1 MTQSTPNSGLKAAIK
16 VTTRTIDQRAA
27 LFRNLVIGIV
37 VSVLIPTLWALIQ
50 FSWTPLTGVL
60 LCIPLCVVFLCL
72 DIKKMDQWQIQILTA
87 WRHGD
92 LDLEIFGQSMST
104 MRTLPQGTLH
114 GMLETLPTKVISET
128 WQNTSDD
135 LKTAISLTLKTINQ
149 CQFYR
154 TAAMGI
160 AMVLGLGAVVAT
172 FIMWNWHPLLIW
184 IVSIGIVAGHRWL
197 QWIKLFK
204 LKKKISD
211 LGNEPDK
218 DILTAIMTKLD
229 WGAICERRKTRWIA
243 TV

>member
-16 VTTRTIDQRAA
+16 VTTRTIDQRAT

-72 DIKKMDQWQIQILTA
+72 DIIKMDQWQIQILKA
-87 WRHGD
+87 WRHGN

-104 MRTLPQGTLH
+104 IRTLPQSTLQ
-114 GMLETLPTKVISET
+114 GMLETLPTQIISEIG
-128 WQNTSDD
+128 QDTSDD
-135 LKTAISLTLKTINQ
+135 LKTTISSTLKTINQ

-154 TAAMGI
+154 TAAMGM
-160 AMVLGLGAVVAT
+160 AMTFGLAASAAA
-172 FIMWNWHPLLIW
+172 FIIWSWYPLLIGV
-184 IVSIGIVAGHRWL
+184 VSIGIIAGHRWL
-197 QWIKLFK
+197 QWIKLIR
-204 LKKKISD
+204 LKEKISK
-211 LGNEPDK
+211 LENVPDK
-218 DILTAIMTKLD
+218 GILTDIMAKLD